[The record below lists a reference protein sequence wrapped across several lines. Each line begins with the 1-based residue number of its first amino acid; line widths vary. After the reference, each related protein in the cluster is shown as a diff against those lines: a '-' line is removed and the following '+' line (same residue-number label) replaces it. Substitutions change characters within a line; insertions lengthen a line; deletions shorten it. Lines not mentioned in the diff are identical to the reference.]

1 LGGVYVGTTAVT
13 FIEASPAAGVS
24 LGVAPA
30 AGDASL
36 KVTAVVPT
44 YTPPK
49 QNARQT
55 SRVSTTI
62 VANGLALQKT
72 QNIASSSTPVLNNN
86 LSIRGNS
93 ANW

>member
-1 LGGVYVGTTAVT
+1 
-13 FIEASPAAGVS
+13 
-24 LGVAPA
+24 
-30 AGDASL
+30 
-36 KVTAVVPT
+36 
-44 YTPPK
+44 
-49 QNARQT
+49 
-55 SRVSTTI
+55 